1 MLTNKNKD
9 KNKVLGVLIDLI
21 NKINAINFIY
31 TINLKFYTKKIIEFE
46 KFDKYYLANFE
57 IVIPAVFIKNK
68 LKNI

>member
-1 MLTNKNKD
+1 MLINKNKD